1 MSRTDWKHVVA
12 VAAEIVES
20 YSDTSVTLRQLF
32 YRLVATGLLANTR
45 TNYKTL
51 SERTAE
57 ARRAGRFPKLIDRTR
72 SIHRYQTFDD
82 DLDALDW
89 LAHIYRRDRT
99 EGQDWSAYLGVEKAG
114 IVEQLTAWFGDY
126 GVPILALGGYAS
138 QSYVDEVAADVA
150 AQRRPS
156 VLLYAGDFDPSGE
169 DIDRDFVA
177 RTGCFDRVERV
188 ALTAEQ
194 VDAFDLPP
202 QMGKAT
208 DTRAAGFVEKHGA
221 LVQVELD
228 ALPPEQLRA
237 LYEEAFGR
245 YWDMSVFREVL
256 HVEASERERLRG
268 VA

>member
-1 MSRTDWKHVVA
+1 MRSPP
-12 VAAEIVES
+12 
-20 YSDTSVTLRQLF
+20 TSPR
-32 YRLVATGLLANTR
+32 N
-45 TNYKTL
+45 
-51 SERTAE
+51 
-57 ARRAGRFPKLIDRTR
+57 
-72 SIHRYQTFDD
+72 
-82 DLDALDW
+82 
-89 LAHIYRRDRT
+89 
-99 EGQDWSAYLGVEKAG
+99 
-114 IVEQLTAWFGDY
+114 
-126 GVPILALGGYAS
+126 
-138 QSYVDEVAADVA
+138 
-150 AQRRPS
+150 
-156 VLLYAGDFDPSGE
+156 
-169 DIDRDFVA
+169 
-177 RTGCFDRVERV
+177 V

-237 LYEEAFGR
+237 LYEDAFGR